1 MKRKCK
7 CLKNNESGKS
17 MLLTAGFMAF
27 ATFAAKA
34 LGLIRDALMGAYFGT
49 GIEADAFMAASKL
62 PTTLFD
68 VVIGGVISA
77 TFIPIFNDILTKED
91 KKAASKFADKFIT
104 MIILV
109 TLIISAVGIIFAHPL
124 VEFMAPNFGV
134 QTHELAVKLTSIMFP
149 MIIFTGIAFS
159 FVGILQSYGEYN
171 IPSII
176 SLVSNMAIIVYFIV
190 FGKRFGV
197 TGLAV
202 TMIIAWSLQV
212 LVQIPSLIKLKF
224 SYRPDFRLK
233 DKHIWSAILL
243 ALPML
248 ISTWVQPLYT
258 FVNARFASHMDGA
271 YSSLEYANRLYL
283 IVTGVFSFVV
293 TNLIF
298 PKLSR
303 ANAGNNK
310 AEADALIV
318 TSLKAVIIVIAP
330 LMTGL
335 MILSRPI
342 TSIIYEHGAFESTT
356 VVANALACYAVGMV
370 FLAINEVFSK
380 TFFSMKNSVTPMVT
394 AIVSMIFNVVFVT
407 AIYELIK
414 NDVMKLTG
422 GLALAAALGSVINAV
437 LNAFMLFRKRPDIV
451 KKADIITVFKVIIAT
466 IIMAAAVYAVY
477 RLVYGRIEGNAGDI
491 ITCAVC
497 GVTGIAV
504 YGIMVVLMKVSE
516 ITGLIPKKPSGK
528 E

>member
-1 MKRKCK
+1 
-7 CLKNNESGKS
+7 

-34 LGLIRDALMGAYFGT
+34 LGLIRDSLMGAYFGT

-77 TFIPIFNDILTKED
+77 TFIPIFNEILTKEN
-91 KKAASKFADKFIT
+91 KREATVFANKFIT

-109 TLIISAVGIIFAHPL
+109 TLLISAFGILFSEQL
-124 VEFMAPNFGV
+124 VTFMAPNFSGD
-134 QTHELAVKLTSIMFP
+134 THDLAVKLTSIMFP

-176 SLVSNMAIIVYFIV
+176 SLVSNLAIIIYFV
-190 FGKRFGV
+190 LFGKRFGV

-212 LVQIPSLIKLKF
+212 IVQIPSLIKLKF
-224 SYRPDFRLK
+224 RYRPNFHFK
-233 DKHIWSAILL
+233 DRHIWSAVLL

-248 ISTWVQPLYT
+248 VSTWVQPLYT
-258 FVNARFASHMDGA
+258 FVNARFASHMEGA

-303 ANAGNNK
+303 ANAGDDRK
-310 AEADALIV
+310 AADALV
-318 TSLKAVIIVIAP
+318 TTSLKAVIIVIMP
-330 LMTGL
+330 LMAGII
-335 MILSRPI
+335 ILSEPI
-342 TSIIYEHGAFESTT
+342 TALIYEHGTFEDTG
-356 VVANALACYAVGMV
+356 VVANALACYAIGMV
-370 FLAINEVFSK
+370 FLAINEVLSK
-380 TFFSMKNSVTPMVT
+380 TFFSMKHSVTPMVT
-394 AIVSMIFNVVFVT
+394 SIISMIFDIVLVS

-414 NDVMKLTG
+414 NDPIKLTG
-422 GLALAAALGSVINAV
+422 GLATAAACGSIVNAI
-437 LNAFMLFRKRPDIV
+437 LNAFMLLKKRPGLI
-451 KKADIITVFKVIIAT
+451 KKDDVVTILKVIAAT
-466 IIMAAAVYAVY
+466 AVMSAAVYFTHMLMAGLSESFVGNIVTCVVCGAVGVI
-477 RLVYGRIEGNAGDI
+477 VYGVMVI
-491 ITCAVC
+491 ILKVKEIQQILPK
-497 GVTGIAV
+497 GVRR
-504 YGIMVVLMKVSE
+504 
-516 ITGLIPKKPSGK
+516 
-528 E
+528 